1 MQGRVGSG
9 RNSEDADSSTDV
21 GSGRKGWAI
30 IEEVFND
37 GSDSK
42 VRGVPST
49 RVKKC
54 LLKSTCGI

>member
-1 MQGRVGSG
+1 MQERVGSG

-30 IEEVFND
+30 IEEEFND

-42 VRGVPST
+42 VRCPIHTCEKTS
-49 RVKKC
+49 
-54 LLKSTCGI
+54 LKSTCSI

>member
-49 RVKKC
+49 RVKKR
-54 LLKSTCGI
+54 L